1 MGFADR
7 RECPHLCKLAS
18 DYIKKTEGCE
28 ENIYEF
34 FANDPDADSLFI
46 KLIEEFERCTLSY
59 FAFHWR
65 HAHTMIGQ
73 VVLKIYTCYTYNNY
87 LQFIFIKTKKR
98 IYKKKNKK
106 NSSTLYL
113 TYV

>member
-1 MGFADR
+1 MPVILVLNWYICGAARQMGFADR

-73 VVLKIYTCYTYNNY
+73 VILKIY
-87 LQFIFIKTKKR
+87 
-98 IYKKKNKK
+98 
-106 NSSTLYL
+106 TLYL